1 MAENIV
7 AGLFGLTPQMFQN
20 QQYQQDL
27 NRGISMAQLSPG
39 AAAQAGLQASV
50 GQLGRGFAGAMGI
63 EDPQLKLISTRNTIA
78 QQIDQTNPESILQG
92 AKMLADAGDQ
102 QGAMALAQYAR
113 QAQSE
118 MAQTQQR
125 RAAAAASTAQA
136 SRERMTPQQ
145 QNAMAY
151 AASVAEPGTP
161 QFNSVYQKTLQDL
174 INKEKPDLTSTEQ
187 KNAKALALIAGP
199 EGSAPY
205 MEKYATELN
214 RLTTKAEGRPLIKE
228 IGVADKTREPVYTY
242 QVGNDDPVQVT
253 FGLDEKGKQK
263 MFYYSGGVDRKTSE
277 TNVGVKL
284 PPGESEFVKRLGT
297 KDADRV
303 DNAITMRENATS
315 TINSLNKLASLPDN
329 QLITGQFATGR
340 VGATNLLVTLG
351 LAAPSD
357 TNKLVS
363 SQEYQ
368 KVAGDVIL
376 QTLGGKLGSGFS
388 NADREFIQG
397 LIPQL
402 ETNPNARRQL
412 ISFMQNKNQEI
423 VKETIRLENYARDK
437 NGLKGFEPKIPMS
450 VAPSQPRPYSGLS
463 DAELE
468 AKIRAAQQP
477 NR

>member
-1 MAENIV
+1 
-7 AGLFGLTPQMFQN
+7 
-20 QQYQQDL
+20 
-27 NRGISMAQLSPG
+27 
-39 AAAQAGLQASV
+39 
-50 GQLGRGFAGAMGI
+50 
-63 EDPQLKLISTRNTIA
+63 
-78 QQIDQTNPESILQG
+78 
-92 AKMLADAGDQ
+92 MLAQAGDQ

-113 QAQSE
+113 QAQGDV
-118 MAQTQQR
+118 AQTKQR
-125 RAAAAASTAQA
+125 LAAALASTAQA
-136 SRERMTPQQ
+136 GRERQQ
-145 QNAMAY
+145 AIPNDIQIATEIATLEDTLAQIEGLPADPERTRAKNLLNTRLSELRRLTAKGEKAV
-151 AASVAEPGTP
+151 AANIKEVGVAET
-161 QFNSVYQKTLQDL
+161 
-174 INKEKPDLTSTEQ
+174 
-187 KNAKALALIAGP
+187 
-199 EGSAPY
+199 
-205 MEKYATELN
+205 
-214 RLTTKAEGRPLIKE
+214 
-228 IGVADKTREPVYTY
+228 TREPVYLD
-242 QVGNDDPVQVT
+242 VNNDQQFIYKQGPD
-253 FGLDEKGKQK
+253 GKQVRVP
-263 MFYYSGGVDRKTSE
+263 FTGGVDRTTAKTSL
-277 TNVGVKL
+277 GLKL
-284 PPGESEFVKRLGT
+284 PEGESEFVKRLGT

-303 DNAITMRENATS
+303 DNAITLRETATS

-463 DAELE
+463 DAELK
-468 AKIRAAQQP
+468 AKIRAAQAQQP
-477 NR
+477 Q

>member
-7 AGLFGLTPQMFQN
+7 AGLFGLTPQMYGE
-20 QQYQQDL
+20 QQRRSALQE
-27 NRGISMAQLSPG
+27 GITLAQLDPASRG
-39 AAAQAGLQASV
+39 AAMTY
-50 GQLGRGFAGAMGI
+50 AGARGLGNAIGGAFGI
-63 EDPQLKLISTRNTIA
+63 EDPQLKLISARNAIA

-92 AKMLADAGDQ
+92 AQMLAQAGDQ

-118 MAQTQQR
+118 MAQAQQR
-125 RAAAAASTAQA
+125 RAAALASEA
-136 SRERMTPQQ
+136 SARRERVQADPFQKLVESGKYTPASLAEYQRTGLP
-145 QNAMAY
+145 ADLILY
-151 AASVAEPGTP
+151 EKPEKPEKPLAANIKEVGVAE
-161 QFNSVYQKTLQDL
+161 S
-174 INKEKPDLTSTEQ
+174 
-187 KNAKALALIAGP
+187 
-199 EGSAPY
+199 
-205 MEKYATELN
+205 
-214 RLTTKAEGRPLIKE
+214 
-228 IGVADKTREPVYTY
+228 TREPVYLD
-242 QVGNDDPVQVT
+242 VNNDQQFIYKKDT
-253 FGLDEKGKQK
+253 EGKQVRVP
-263 MFYYSGGVDRKTSE
+263 FTGGVDRTTAK
-277 TNVGVKL
+277 TNVGGIKL
-284 PPGESEFVKRLGT
+284 PEGESEFVKEMG
-297 KDADRV
+297 KIDAKKV
-303 DNAITMRENATS
+303 SEAVLSRETATS

-423 VKETIRLENYARDK
+423 VKESIRLENYARS
-437 NGLKGFEPKIPMS
+437 NRGLTGFEPKIPLS

-463 DAELE
+463 DAELN
-468 AKIRAAQQP
+468 AKIRAAQAQQP
-477 NR
+477 R